1 MKRPALFLDRDGVI
15 NEDLPYVHRVEDFRF
30 IDGIFSLVQA
40 AQQAGYR
47 IVVVTN
53 QAGIGRG
60 LYTENDFWT
69 LTRWMIDQFARQGC
83 HIDGV
88 YFCPTH
94 PEHGIGAYRVESDF
108 RKPRPGML
116 LQAADELEIDL
127 ARSILVGDKESDIQA
142 GLAAGVG
149 VNCFLAT
156 GPSADIP
163 GCITVNTI
171 RSVIGHLQP
180 LPEHSMSAEQSPTDQ
195 SPIAVVMAAGRGTR
209 MGGDLPKVLFEAAGK
224 PLVRWVLDALAAAG
238 VTDRIVV
245 VGYRAALVEET
256 LANLPGVSFALQKEQ
271 RGTGDAVAAAAPLI
285 EDRLRQ
291 DPSAAHRPVVIV
303 CGDSPMLRPESVTG
317 LLRRFTELQAACLLG
332 TAVTT
337 DPTGLGRIVRDASG
351 AFVGIVEEKDA
362 TPEQRGIREVN
373 MSTYVFEARALLHA
387 LSRLNNANASGEYYI
402 TDCPGMLL
410 AEGRVVDAVA
420 CLDQS
425 ETLSVNTPEQLAAVA
440 AALSARTT

>member
-1 MKRPALFLDRDGVI
+1 MP
-15 NEDLPYVHRVEDFRF
+15 E
-30 IDGIFSLVQA
+30 
-40 AQQAGYR
+40 QQTG
-47 IVVVTN
+47 
-53 QAGIGRG
+53 Q
-60 LYTENDFWT
+60 
-69 LTRWMIDQFARQGC
+69 
-83 HIDGV
+83 
-88 YFCPTH
+88 
-94 PEHGIGAYRVESDF
+94 PEAV
-108 RKPRPGML
+108 
-116 LQAADELEIDL
+116 
-127 ARSILVGDKESDIQA
+127 
-142 GLAAGVG
+142 
-149 VNCFLAT
+149 
-156 GPSADIP
+156 SA
-163 GCITVNTI
+163 
-171 RSVIGHLQP
+171 
-180 LPEHSMSAEQSPTDQ
+180 

-238 VTDRIVV
+238 ITDRIVV

-285 EDRLRQ
+285 EERLRQ
-291 DPSAAHRPVVIV
+291 DPSTAHRPVVIV

-317 LLRRFTELQAACLLG
+317 LLRRFAELQAACLLG

-373 MSTYVFEARALLHA
+373 MSTYVFEAWALLHA
-387 LSRLNNANASGEYYI
+387 LSQLNNANAAGEYYI

-440 AALSARTT
+440 AALTSRPT

>member
-1 MKRPALFLDRDGVI
+1 MPASH
-15 NEDLPYVHRVEDFRF
+15 PHTP
-30 IDGIFSLVQA
+30 
-40 AQQAGYR
+40 R
-47 IVVVTN
+47 I
-53 QAGIGRG
+53 AP
-60 LYTENDFWT
+60 
-69 LTRWMIDQFARQGC
+69 A
-83 HIDGV
+83 
-88 YFCPTH
+88 P
-94 PEHGIGAYRVESDF
+94 
-108 RKPRPGML
+108 
-116 LQAADELEIDL
+116 
-127 ARSILVGDKESDIQA
+127 
-142 GLAAGVG
+142 
-149 VNCFLAT
+149 
-156 GPSADIP
+156 
-163 GCITVNTI
+163 
-171 RSVIGHLQP
+171 
-180 LPEHSMSAEQSPTDQ
+180 
-195 SPIAVVMAAGRGTR
+195 PIVVVMAAGRGTR

-285 EDRLRQ
+285 EERLRQ

-373 MSTYVFEARALLHA
+373 MSTYVFEALALLHA
-387 LSRLNNANASGEYYI
+387 LSRLNNANAAGEYYI

>member
-1 MKRPALFLDRDGVI
+1 MPETPSSQPRINPA
-15 NEDLPYVHRVEDFRF
+15 P
-30 IDGIFSLVQA
+30 
-40 AQQAGYR
+40 
-47 IVVVTN
+47 
-53 QAGIGRG
+53 
-60 LYTENDFWT
+60 
-69 LTRWMIDQFARQGC
+69 
-83 HIDGV
+83 
-88 YFCPTH
+88 
-94 PEHGIGAYRVESDF
+94 
-108 RKPRPGML
+108 
-116 LQAADELEIDL
+116 
-127 ARSILVGDKESDIQA
+127 
-142 GLAAGVG
+142 
-149 VNCFLAT
+149 
-156 GPSADIP
+156 
-163 GCITVNTI
+163 
-171 RSVIGHLQP
+171 
-180 LPEHSMSAEQSPTDQ
+180 
-195 SPIAVVMAAGRGTR
+195 PIAVIMAAGRGTR

-245 VGYRAALVEET
+245 VGYRATLVEET

-271 RGTGDAVAAAAPLI
+271 RGTGDAVAAAASLI
-285 EDRLRQ
+285 EERLRQ
-291 DPSAAHRPVVIV
+291 DPSAVHRAVVIV

-317 LLRRFTELQAACLLG
+317 LLRRFAELQAACLLG

-337 DPTGLGRIVRDASG
+337 DPTGLGRIVRDAAGS
-351 AFVGIVEEKDA
+351 FVGIVEEKDA

-440 AALSARTT
+440 AALASRPT